1 LTLRWVP
8 GHMDVRG
15 NELADTEAK
24 KAASGISSHPTRL
37 PRILRSMLPA
47 SSSALKQHF
56 HKTLKDQA
64 KDSWSKSTRYARMRA
79 IDPLLPGTSFEGLI
93 SGLTRKS

>member
-1 LTLRWVP
+1 LTPRWVP

-24 KAASGISSHPTRL
+24 KAASGVSSHPSRL
-37 PRILRSMLPA
+37 PKLLRSTLPA

-56 HKTLKDQA
+56 NKLLKNLA
-64 KDSWSKSTRYARMRA
+64 RDSWSKSTRYARMQA
-79 IDPLLPGTSFEGLI
+79 ID
-93 SGLTRKS
+93 